1 MSEGPLTGIW
11 FWNLARRLRLQNCF
25 AASVINL
32 NAINNVKLKQEAK
45 DSFGEYI
52 SPVPCMQVDID
63 QLIWV
68 LQRAG

>member
-11 FWNLARRLRLQNCF
+11 FWKLARGLRLQNCL

-32 NAINNVKLKQEAK
+32 NAINNDKLKQEVTTL
-45 DSFGEYI
+45 GEHA
-52 SPVPCMQVDID
+52 SPVPRMQVDIH

-68 LQRAG
+68 LQRTG